1 MAGFLDNIGRTNPNI
16 SRILKAISGLG
27 SFGMEYKDMVIQDS
41 MAIGVS
47 EANMRERFGLADS
60 DEDFIY
66 SIAAQDTTNRK
77 YIAYFDKDYPFKRDF
92 LKTFAMNAEI
102 EYILDTICDEAIVYD
117 DKNFFCHPS
126 LMNMDLQDDVIKAL
140 RKNFRKLYVLHN
152 FTNGLTAWQYFR
164 QLIVEGFLAFEII
177 YSNDGRDIVGFK
189 ELDATS
195 LTPAVEK
202 KPDGTRE
209 TIWWQYYGETTR
221 QRKLLDAQVI
231 YISYAKANT
240 VSTVSYTERLI
251 RSYNLL
257 KIMEHSRIIWN
268 VMNAQYRIKMTVPIG
283 TKAPQKAKE
292 TLGELMSL
300 YKEDIKLDTSSGE
313 LSINGR
319 PEIQF
324 YKNYLFP
331 QQGGESVKVETLNA
345 QGPNLNIMD
354 SVVYFYNKL
363 RQDSKIPYNRF
374 SSRFGVGSNNV
385 FKTGADSAERDEV
398 RFAKFVTRLRSI
410 FQEIMVKPLWIQMCL
425 DFPDL
430 KNDSEFR
437 SQIGVKFESDNLF
450 GESREIEQLIK
461 RIDFISSM
469 SEIKETINEEEI
481 QFFDQDFMIENW
493 LDLNYDD
500 IQLNKSYIKKAEKEG
515 KDEQEGGAEGESTET
530 TDTAET
536 TEEPA
541 EEPEAAPEAEP
552 EPPAEGG
559 DELEG

>member
-1 MAGFLDNIGRTNPNI
+1 MAGFLDNLGKINPNI
-16 SRILKAISGLG
+16 SRILKTISGLG

-47 EANMRERFGLADS
+47 EANMRERFGFTDT

-92 LKTFAMNAEI
+92 LRTFALNAEI

-117 DKNFFCHPS
+117 EKNFFCHPA
-126 LMNMDLQDDVIKAL
+126 LMNMDLKEDVVKAM

-152 FTNGLTAWQYFR
+152 FANGLTGWQYFR

-177 YSNDGRDIVGFK
+177 YSNDGKEIIGFK
-189 ELDATS
+189 ELDPVS

-202 KPDGTRE
+202 KADGTRE
-209 TIWWQYYGETTR
+209 TIWWQYYGETVR

-231 YISYAKANT
+231 YISYAKANV
-240 VSTVSYTERLI
+240 VSRVSYTERLI

-268 VMNAQYRIKMTVPIG
+268 VMNSQYRIKMTVPIG
-283 TKAPQKAKE
+283 SKAPQKAKE
-292 TLGELMSL
+292 TLGELMSV
-300 YKEDIKLDTSSGE
+300 YKEDIKLDTTSGE

-319 PEIQF
+319 PDIQF

-331 QQGGESVKVETLNA
+331 QQGGESVKIETLNA
-345 QGPNLNIMD
+345 QGPNLNVMD

-385 FKTGADSAERDEV
+385 FKTGADGAERDEV
-398 RFAKFVTRLRSI
+398 RFAKFTTRLRSI
-410 FQEIMVKPLWIQMCL
+410 FQEIIVKPLWIQMCL

-461 RIDFISSM
+461 KIDFITAM
-469 SEIKETINEEEI
+469 GEIKETVNEEEV
-481 QFFDQDFMIENW
+481 QFFDQDFMIERW
-493 LDLNYDD
+493 LDLSYDD
-500 IQLNKSYIKKAEKEG
+500 IQLNKSYVKKSEEDG
-515 KDEQEGGAEGESTET
+515 KAGATGATGGAEAAA
-530 TDTAET
+530 DPAAAEPAAEPAAG
-536 TEEPA
+536 EEPA
-541 EEPEAAPEAEP
+541 V
-552 EPPAEGG
+552 
-559 DELEG
+559 

>member
-1 MAGFLDNIGRTNPNI
+1 MAGFLDNLGKINPNI
-16 SRILKAISGLG
+16 SRILKTISGLG

-47 EANMRERFGLADS
+47 EANMRERFGFTDT

-92 LKTFAMNAEI
+92 LRTFALNAEI

-117 DKNFFCHPS
+117 EKNFFCHPA
-126 LMNMDLQDDVIKAL
+126 LMNMDLKEDVVKAM

-152 FTNGLTAWQYFR
+152 FANGLTGWQYFR

-177 YSNDGRDIVGFK
+177 YSNDGKEIIGFK
-189 ELDATS
+189 ELDPVS

-202 KPDGTRE
+202 KADGTRE
-209 TIWWQYYGETTR
+209 TIWWQYYGETVR

-231 YISYAKANT
+231 YISYAKANV
-240 VSTVSYTERLI
+240 VSRVSYTERLI

-268 VMNAQYRIKMTVPIG
+268 VMNSQYRIKMTVPIG
-283 TKAPQKAKE
+283 SKAPQKAKE
-292 TLGELMSL
+292 TLGELMSV
-300 YKEDIKLDTSSGE
+300 YKEDIKLDTTSGE

-319 PEIQF
+319 PDIQF

-331 QQGGESVKVETLNA
+331 QQGGESVKIETLNA
-345 QGPNLNIMD
+345 QGPNLNVMD

-385 FKTGADSAERDEV
+385 FKTGADGAERDEV
-398 RFAKFVTRLRSI
+398 RFAKFTTRLRSI
-410 FQEIMVKPLWIQMCL
+410 FQEIIVKPLWIQMCL

-461 RIDFISSM
+461 KIDFITAM
-469 SEIKETINEEEI
+469 GEIKETVNEEEV
-481 QFFDQDFMIENW
+481 QFFDQDFMIERW
-493 LDLNYDD
+493 LDLSYED
-500 IQLNKSYIKKAEKEG
+500 IQLNKSYVKKAEEEG
-515 KDEQEGGAEGESTET
+515 KAGATGATGAEAG
-530 TDTAET
+530 AEAGA
-536 TEEPA
+536 EPGA
-541 EEPEAAPEAEP
+541 EAGAEAEV
-552 EPPAEGG
+552 
-559 DELEG
+559 

>member
-1 MAGFLDNIGRTNPNI
+1 MAGFLDNIGKINPNI
-16 SRILKAISGLG
+16 SRILKTISGLG

-41 MAIGVS
+41 MAIGAT
-47 EANMRERFGLADS
+47 EASMRERFGFTDN

-66 SIAAQDTTNRK
+66 SIASQDTTNRK
-77 YIAYFDKDYPFKRDF
+77 YIAYFDKDYPVKRDF
-92 LKTFAMNAEI
+92 LKTFALNAEI
-102 EYILDTICDEAIVYD
+102 EYILDTICDEGIVYD
-117 DKNFFCHPS
+117 EKNFFCHPAM
-126 LMNMDLQDDVIKAL
+126 MNMDLKEDVVKAL

-152 FTNGLTAWQYFR
+152 FTNGITGWQYFR
-164 QLIVEGFLAFEII
+164 QLLVEGFLSFEII
-177 YSNDGRDIVGFK
+177 YSSDGKDIVGFK
-189 ELDATS
+189 ELDAAS
-195 LTPAVEK
+195 LTPAVERK
-202 KPDGTRE
+202 SDGTRE

-240 VSTVSYTERLI
+240 VSRVSYTERLI

-283 TKAPQKAKE
+283 SKAPQKAKE
-292 TLGELMSL
+292 TLGELMSV

-313 LSINGR
+313 LSVNGR
-319 PEIQF
+319 PDLQF

-331 QQGGESVKVETLNA
+331 QSGGEGVRVETLNA
-345 QGPNLNIMD
+345 QGPNLNVMD

-374 SSRFGVGSNNV
+374 SSRFGVGSNNS
-385 FKTGADSAERDEV
+385 FKSGAEGAERDEV

-430 KNDSEFR
+430 KDDTQFR

-461 RIDFISSM
+461 KIDFITGLG
-469 SEIKETINEEEI
+469 EIKETVNEEEV
-481 QFFDQDFMIENW
+481 QFFDQDFMIERW
-493 LDLNYDD
+493 LDLPYDD
-500 IQLNKSYIKKAEKEG
+500 IQMNKNYVRKAEEKGKEAAT
-515 KDEQEGGAEGESTET
+515 GAAAPAATGAAAPA
-530 TDTAET
+530 AET
-536 TEEPA
+536 PPA
-541 EEPEAAPEAEP
+541 ETPEAQEAAPETGEI
-552 EPPAEGG
+552 
-559 DELEG
+559 

>member
-1 MAGFLDNIGRTNPNI
+1 MAGFLDNLGKINPNI
-16 SRILKAISGLG
+16 SRILKTISGLG

-47 EANMRERFGLADS
+47 EANMRERFGFTDT

-92 LKTFAMNAEI
+92 LRTFALNAEI

-117 DKNFFCHPS
+117 EKNFFCHPA
-126 LMNMDLQDDVIKAL
+126 LMNMDLKEDVVKAM

-152 FTNGLTAWQYFR
+152 FANGLTGWQYFR

-177 YSNDGRDIVGFK
+177 YSNDGKEIIGFK
-189 ELDATS
+189 ELDPVS

-202 KPDGTRE
+202 KADGTRE
-209 TIWWQYYGETTR
+209 TIWWQYYGETVR

-231 YISYAKANT
+231 YISYAKANV
-240 VSTVSYTERLI
+240 VSRVSYTERLI

-268 VMNAQYRIKMTVPIG
+268 VMNSQYRIKMTVPIG
-283 TKAPQKAKE
+283 SKAPQKAKE
-292 TLGELMSL
+292 TLGELMSV
-300 YKEDIKLDTSSGE
+300 YKEDIKLDTTSGE

-319 PEIQF
+319 PDIQF

-331 QQGGESVKVETLNA
+331 QQGGESVKIETLNA
-345 QGPNLNIMD
+345 QGPNLNVMD

-385 FKTGADSAERDEV
+385 FKTGADGAERDEV
-398 RFAKFVTRLRSI
+398 RFAKFTTRLRSI
-410 FQEIMVKPLWIQMCL
+410 FQEIIVKPLWIQMCL

-461 RIDFISSM
+461 KIDFITAM
-469 SEIKETINEEEI
+469 GEIKETVNEEEV
-481 QFFDQDFMIENW
+481 QFFDQDFMIERW
-493 LDLNYDD
+493 LDLSYDD
-500 IQLNKSYIKKAEKEG
+500 IQLNKSYVKKSEEDG
-515 KDEQEGGAEGESTET
+515 KAGATGATGGAEAAA
-530 TDTAET
+530 DPAAAEPAAAEPAAEPAAG
-536 TEEPA
+536 EEPA
-541 EEPEAAPEAEP
+541 V
-552 EPPAEGG
+552 
-559 DELEG
+559 

>member
-1 MAGFLDNIGRTNPNI
+1 MAGFLDNIGKNNPNI
-16 SRILKAISGLG
+16 SRILKTISGLG

-41 MAIGVS
+41 MAIGAS
-47 EANMRERFGLADS
+47 EANMRERFGFTDN

-92 LKTFAMNAEI
+92 LRTFALNAEI
-102 EYILDTICDEAIVYD
+102 EYILDTICDEGIVYD
-117 DKNFFCHPS
+117 EKNFFCHPAM
-126 LMNMDLQDDVIKAL
+126 MNMDLKDDVIKAM

-152 FTNGLTAWQYFR
+152 FTNGISAWQYFR
-164 QLIVEGFLAFEII
+164 QLLVEGFLAFEII
-177 YSNDGRDIVGFK
+177 YSSDGKDIVGFK
-189 ELDATS
+189 ELDAVS

-231 YISYAKANT
+231 YISYAKANA
-240 VSTVSYTERLI
+240 VSRVSYSERLI

-283 TKAPQKAKE
+283 SKAPQKAKE
-292 TLGELMSL
+292 TLGELMTA

-313 LSINGR
+313 LAINGR
-319 PEIQF
+319 PDLQF

-345 QGPNLNIMD
+345 QGPNLNVMD

-385 FKTGADSAERDEV
+385 FKTAADGAERDEV
-398 RFAKFVTRLRSI
+398 RFAKFITRLRSI
-410 FQEIMVKPLWIQMCL
+410 FQEIIVKPLWIQMCL

-430 KNDSEFR
+430 KNDPEFR

-461 RIDFISSM
+461 KIDFITGLA
-469 SEIKETINEEEI
+469 EIKETINEEEV
-481 QFFDQDFMIENW
+481 QFFDQDFMIERW
-493 LDLNYDD
+493 LDLPYED
-500 IQLNKSYIKKAEKEG
+500 IRMNKSYVKKAEDQGKEA
-515 KDEQEGGAEGESTET
+515 GGTGDAPAEEAPAA
-530 TDTAET
+530 AET
-536 TEEPA
+536 TE
-541 EEPEAAPEAEP
+541 PEAAATG
-552 EPPAEGG
+552 A
-559 DELEG
+559 

>member
-1 MAGFLDNIGRTNPNI
+1 MAGFLDNIGKANPNI
-16 SRILKAISGLG
+16 SRILKTISGLG

-47 EANMRERFGLADS
+47 EANMRERFGFTDN

-77 YIAYFDKDYPFKRDF
+77 YIAYFDKDYPYKRDF
-92 LKTFAMNAEI
+92 LRTFALNAEI
-102 EYILDTICDEAIVYD
+102 EYILDTICDEGIVYD
-117 DKNFFCHPS
+117 EKNFFCHPAM
-126 LMNMDLQDDVIKAL
+126 MNMDLKEDVVKAM
-140 RKNFRKLYVLHN
+140 RNNFRKLYVLHN
-152 FTNGLTAWQYFR
+152 FTNGISAWQYFR
-164 QLIVEGFLAFEII
+164 QLLVEGFLAFEII
-177 YSNDGRDIVGFK
+177 YSSDGKDIVGFK
-189 ELDATS
+189 ELDAVS
-195 LTPAVEK
+195 LTPAIER

-231 YISYAKANT
+231 YISYSKANT
-240 VSTVSYTERLI
+240 VSRVSYSERLI

-283 TKAPQKAKE
+283 SKAPQKAKE
-292 TLGELMSL
+292 TLGELMSV

-313 LSINGR
+313 LAINGR
-319 PEIQF
+319 PDLQF

-345 QGPNLNIMD
+345 QGPNLNVMD

-374 SSRFGVGSNNV
+374 SSRFGVGSNNT
-385 FKTGADSAERDEV
+385 FKAGADGAERDEV
-398 RFAKFVTRLRSI
+398 RFAKFITRLRSI
-410 FQEIMVKPLWIQMCL
+410 FQEIIVKPLWIQMCL

-461 RIDFISSM
+461 RIDFISGLA
-469 SEIKETINEEEI
+469 EIKETINEEEV
-481 QFFDQDFMIENW
+481 QFFDQDFMIERW
-493 LDLNYDD
+493 LDLPYED
-500 IQLNKSYIKKAEKEG
+500 IQMNRLYVKKAG
-515 KDEQEGGAEGESTET
+515 EQAGETGATGAA
-530 TDTAET
+530 AET
-536 TEEPA
+536 PAEPA
-541 EEPEAAPEAEP
+541 AETPAETPAEP
-552 EPPAEGG
+552 AADAGATG
-559 DELEG
+559 

>member
-1 MAGFLDNIGRTNPNI
+1 MAGFIDNLGKFNPNI
-16 SRILKAISGLG
+16 SRIIKNISGLG
-27 SFGMEYKDMVIQDS
+27 SFGMDYKDMVIEDS
-41 MAIGVS
+41 MAIGIS
-47 EANMRERFGLADS
+47 EANMRERFGFSED

-77 YIAYFDKDYPFKRDF
+77 YIAYFDKDYPFKREF
-92 LKTFAMNAEI
+92 LRTFALNAEI

-117 DKNFFCHPS
+117 EKNFFCHPS
-126 LMNMDLQDDVIKAL
+126 MINMDLKDEVVQAL

-152 FTNGLTAWQYFR
+152 FANGLTAWQYFR
-164 QLIVEGFLAFEII
+164 QLLVEGFLAFEII
-177 YSNDGRDIVGFK
+177 YSSDGKEIVGFK

-195 LTPAVEK
+195 LTPSVEK

-209 TIWWQYYGETTR
+209 SIWWQYYGETTR

-240 VSTVSYTERLI
+240 ASRISYCERLI

-268 VMNAQYRIKMTVPIG
+268 VMNSQFRIKMTVPIG
-283 TKAPQKAKE
+283 SKSPQKAKE
-292 TLGELMSL
+292 TLGELMSV

-313 LSINGR
+313 LAINGR
-319 PEIQF
+319 PDLQF

-331 QQGGESVKVETLNA
+331 QQAGNSVKVETINA

-374 SSRFGVGSNNV
+374 SARWGVGAGNP
-385 FKTGADSAERDEV
+385 FKIPADGSERDEV
-398 RFAKFVTRLRSI
+398 RFSKFVTRLRSI
-410 FQEIMVKPLWIQMCL
+410 FQEIVIKPLWIQMCL
-425 DFPDL
+425 DFPTL
-430 KNDSEFR
+430 KNDPEFR
-437 SQIGVKFESDNLF
+437 SQIGIKFESDNVF

-461 RIDFISSM
+461 KIDFVTSLSD
-469 SEIKETINEEEI
+469 IKETVNDEEV
-481 QFFDQDFMIENW
+481 QYFNQNFLIERF

-500 IQLNKSYIKKAEKEG
+500 IRMNKTYIEKNKGVSGVEPT
-515 KDEQEGGAEGESTET
+515 KETESEETTTTTTTTTTTET
-530 TDTAET
+530 PP
-536 TEEPA
+536 TES
-541 EEPEAAPEAEP
+541 
-552 EPPAEGG
+552 
-559 DELEG
+559 

>member
-1 MAGFLDNIGRTNPNI
+1 MAGFLDNLGKINPNI
-16 SRILKAISGLG
+16 SRILKTISGLG

-47 EANMRERFGLADS
+47 EANMRERFGFTDT

-92 LKTFAMNAEI
+92 LRTFALNAEI

-117 DKNFFCHPS
+117 EKNFFCHPA
-126 LMNMDLQDDVIKAL
+126 LMNMDLKEDVVKAM

-152 FTNGLTAWQYFR
+152 FANGLTGWQYFR

-177 YSNDGRDIVGFK
+177 YSNDGKEIIGFK
-189 ELDATS
+189 ELDPVS

-202 KPDGTRE
+202 KADGTRE
-209 TIWWQYYGETTR
+209 TIWWQYYGETVR

-231 YISYAKANT
+231 YISYAKANV
-240 VSTVSYTERLI
+240 VSRVSYTERLI

-268 VMNAQYRIKMTVPIG
+268 VMNSQYRIKMTVPIG
-283 TKAPQKAKE
+283 SKAPQKAKE
-292 TLGELMSL
+292 TLGELMSV
-300 YKEDIKLDTSSGE
+300 YKEDIKLDTTSGE

-319 PEIQF
+319 PDIQF

-331 QQGGESVKVETLNA
+331 QQGGESVKIETLNA
-345 QGPNLNIMD
+345 QGPNLNVMD

-385 FKTGADSAERDEV
+385 FKTGADGAERDEV
-398 RFAKFVTRLRSI
+398 RFAKFTTRLRSI
-410 FQEIMVKPLWIQMCL
+410 FQEIIVKPLWIQMCL

-461 RIDFISSM
+461 KIDFITAM
-469 SEIKETINEEEI
+469 GEIKETVNEEEV
-481 QFFDQDFMIENW
+481 QFFDQDFMIERW
-493 LDLNYDD
+493 LDLSYDD
-500 IQLNKSYIKKAEKEG
+500 IQLNKSYVKKSEEDG
-515 KDEQEGGAEGESTET
+515 KAGATGATGGAEAA
-530 TDTAET
+530 AEPAAAEPAAEPAAG
-536 TEEPA
+536 EEPA
-541 EEPEAAPEAEP
+541 V
-552 EPPAEGG
+552 
-559 DELEG
+559 

>member
-1 MAGFLDNIGRTNPNI
+1 MAGFLDKLGKINPNI
-16 SRILKAISGLG
+16 SRILKTISGLG

-47 EANMRERFGLADS
+47 EANMRERFGFTDS

-66 SIAAQDTTNRK
+66 SIAAQDTSNRK

-92 LKTFAMNAEI
+92 LRTFALNAEI

-117 DKNFFCHPS
+117 EKNFFCHPA
-126 LMNMDLQDDVIKAL
+126 LMNMDLKDDVIKAL
-140 RKNFRKLYVLHN
+140 RNNFRKLYVLHN
-152 FTNGLTAWQYFR
+152 FANGLTGWQYFR

-177 YSNDGRDIVGFK
+177 YSNDGKEIVGFK
-189 ELDATS
+189 ELDAVS

-209 TIWWQYYGETTR
+209 TIWWQYYGETVR

-231 YISYAKANT
+231 YISYAKANV
-240 VSTVSYTERLI
+240 VSRVSYTERLI

-283 TKAPQKAKE
+283 SKAPQKAKE
-292 TLGELMSL
+292 TLGELMSV
-300 YKEDIKLDTSSGE
+300 YKEDIKLDTTSGE

-319 PEIQF
+319 PDIQF

-331 QQGGESVKVETLNA
+331 QQGGESVKIETLNA

-385 FKTGADSAERDEV
+385 FKTAADGAERDEV
-398 RFAKFVTRLRSI
+398 RFAKFITRLRSI
-410 FQEIMVKPLWIQMCL
+410 FQEIVVKPLWIQMCL

-437 SQIGVKFESDNLF
+437 SQIGVKFESDNIF

-461 RIDFISSM
+461 KIDFITSM
-469 SEIKETINEEEI
+469 GEIKETVNEEEV
-481 QFFDQDFMIENW
+481 QFFDQDFMIERW
-493 LDLNYDD
+493 LDLSYDD
-500 IQLNKSYIKKAEKEG
+500 IQLNKSYVKKAEESG
-515 KDEQEGGAEGESTET
+515 KSAATGATGGDAAAGDEAAGGAE
-530 TDTAET
+530 
-536 TEEPA
+536 
-541 EEPEAAPEAEP
+541 AAV
-552 EPPAEGG
+552 
-559 DELEG
+559 

>member
-1 MAGFLDNIGRTNPNI
+1 
-16 SRILKAISGLG
+16 
-27 SFGMEYKDMVIQDS
+27 
-41 MAIGVS
+41 
-47 EANMRERFGLADS
+47 
-60 DEDFIY
+60 
-66 SIAAQDTTNRK
+66 
-77 YIAYFDKDYPFKRDF
+77 
-92 LKTFAMNAEI
+92 
-102 EYILDTICDEAIVYD
+102 
-117 DKNFFCHPS
+117 
-126 LMNMDLQDDVIKAL
+126 
-140 RKNFRKLYVLHN
+140 
-152 FTNGLTAWQYFR
+152 
-164 QLIVEGFLAFEII
+164 
-177 YSNDGRDIVGFK
+177 
-189 ELDATS
+189 
-195 LTPAVEK
+195 
-202 KPDGTRE
+202 
-209 TIWWQYYGETTR
+209 
-221 QRKLLDAQVI
+221 
-231 YISYAKANT
+231 
-240 VSTVSYTERLI
+240 
-251 RSYNLL
+251 
-257 KIMEHSRIIWN
+257 
-268 VMNAQYRIKMTVPIG
+268 
-283 TKAPQKAKE
+283 
-292 TLGELMSL
+292 MSL

-541 EEPEAAPEAEP
+541 EEPEAAPEEEP

>member
-1 MAGFLDNIGRTNPNI
+1 MAGFLDNLGKINPNV
-16 SRILKAISGLG
+16 SRILKTISGLG

-47 EANMRERFGLADS
+47 EADMRERFGFSDA

-66 SIAAQDTTNRK
+66 SIAAQDTSNRK
-77 YIAYFDKDYPFKRDF
+77 YIAYFDKDYPVKRDF
-92 LKTFAMNAEI
+92 LKTFTLNAEI

-117 DKNFFCHPS
+117 EKNFFCHPA
-126 LMNMDLQDDVIKAL
+126 LMNMDLKDNVIKAL
-140 RKNFRKLYVLHN
+140 RNNFRKLYVLHN
-152 FTNGLTAWQYFR
+152 FANGLTGWQYFR

-177 YSNDGRDIVGFK
+177 YSNDGKEIVGFK
-189 ELDATS
+189 ELDAVS

-209 TIWWQYYGETTR
+209 TIWWQYYGETVR

-231 YISYAKANT
+231 YISYAKANV
-240 VSTVSYTERLI
+240 VSRVSYTERLI

-283 TKAPQKAKE
+283 SKAPQKAKE
-292 TLGELMSL
+292 TLGELMSV
-300 YKEDIKLDTSSGE
+300 YKEDIKLDTTSGE

-319 PEIQF
+319 PDIQF

-331 QQGGESVKVETLNA
+331 QQGGESVKIETLNA

-385 FKTGADSAERDEV
+385 FKTAADGAERDEV
-398 RFAKFVTRLRSI
+398 RFAKFITRLRSI
-410 FQEIMVKPLWIQMCL
+410 FQEIVVKPLWIQMCL

-430 KNDSEFR
+430 KNDPEFR
-437 SQIGVKFESDNLF
+437 SQIGVKFESDNIF

-461 RIDFISSM
+461 KIDFITSM
-469 SEIKETINEEEI
+469 GEIKETVNEEEV
-481 QFFDQDFMIENW
+481 QFFDQDFMIERW
-493 LDLNYDD
+493 LDLSYDD
-500 IQLNKSYIKKAEKEG
+500 IQLNKSYVKKAEE
-515 KDEQEGGAEGESTET
+515 DEKSAATGATGGAEAATGS
-530 TDTAET
+530 A
-536 TEEPA
+536 
-541 EEPEAAPEAEP
+541 EAATGAAES
-552 EPPAEGG
+552 ATGA
-559 DELEG
+559 

>member
-1 MAGFLDNIGRTNPNI
+1 MAGFLDNIGKNNPNI
-16 SRILKAISGLG
+16 SRILKTISGLG

-41 MAIGVS
+41 MAIGAS
-47 EANMRERFGLADS
+47 EANMRERFGFTDN

-92 LKTFAMNAEI
+92 LRTFALNAEI
-102 EYILDTICDEAIVYD
+102 EYILDTICDEGIVYD
-117 DKNFFCHPS
+117 EKNFFCHPAM
-126 LMNMDLQDDVIKAL
+126 MNMDLKDDVIKAM

-152 FTNGLTAWQYFR
+152 FTNGISAWQYFR
-164 QLIVEGFLAFEII
+164 QLLVEGFLAFEII
-177 YSNDGRDIVGFK
+177 YSSDGKDIVGFK
-189 ELDATS
+189 ELDAVS

-231 YISYAKANT
+231 YISYAKANA
-240 VSTVSYTERLI
+240 VSRVSYSERLI

-283 TKAPQKAKE
+283 SKAPQKAKE
-292 TLGELMSL
+292 TLGELMTA

-313 LSINGR
+313 LAINGR
-319 PEIQF
+319 PDLQF

-345 QGPNLNIMD
+345 QGPNLNVMD

-385 FKTGADSAERDEV
+385 FKTAADGAERDEV
-398 RFAKFVTRLRSI
+398 RFAKFITRLRSI
-410 FQEIMVKPLWIQMCL
+410 FQEIIVKPLWIQMCL

-430 KNDSEFR
+430 KNDPEFR

-461 RIDFISSM
+461 KIDFITGLA
-469 SEIKETINEEEI
+469 EIKETINEEEV
-481 QFFDQDFMIENW
+481 QFFDQDFMIERW
-493 LDLNYDD
+493 LDLPYED
-500 IQLNKSYIKKAEKEG
+500 IRMNKSYVKKAEDQGKEA
-515 KDEQEGGAEGESTET
+515 GGTGAAPAEEAPAA
-530 TDTAET
+530 AET
-536 TEEPA
+536 TE
-541 EEPEAAPEAEP
+541 PEAAATG
-552 EPPAEGG
+552 A
-559 DELEG
+559 